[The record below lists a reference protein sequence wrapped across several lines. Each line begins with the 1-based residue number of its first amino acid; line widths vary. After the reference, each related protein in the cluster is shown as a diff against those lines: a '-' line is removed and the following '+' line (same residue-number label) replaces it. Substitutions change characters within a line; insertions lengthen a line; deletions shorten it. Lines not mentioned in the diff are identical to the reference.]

1 MMSFNETQAKCY
13 GLKEAIV
20 LHKITFYVLLNKKN
34 GTNYHLGKYWT
45 FQSREGWRQTFGI
58 FSDMQIWRSL
68 KSLENQGALESSSF
82 NKRAYDKTRWYT
94 LSNSLMREAL
104 GSPYWK
110 KVHYKN
116 AKSSFKNEI
125 TNNKTATPIQV
136 EEKLGEEINQQPY

>member
-1 MMSFNETQAKCY
+1 
-13 GLKEAIV
+13 
-20 LHKITFYVLLNKKN
+20 
-34 GTNYHLGKYWT
+34 
-45 FQSREGWRQTFGI
+45 
-58 FSDMQIWRSL
+58 
-68 KSLENQGALESSSF
+68 
-82 NKRAYDKTRWYT
+82 
-94 LSNSLMREAL
+94 MREAL